1 MRRRGMNYDV
11 GTANDGVL
19 LRPVFDPRVVRR
31 ELEIIRDD
39 LHCTAVRISGL
50 DPDRLM
56 PAAEDAL
63 RLGLEVWLSP
73 QMSDHSP
80 EETLDYVVRCA
91 TDAEALRRRRP
102 GLVFMV
108 GCELSLFMRGIL
120 PGDNL
125 MERIGGPA
133 FVDSITTGAHNAPL
147 NAFLTEAA
155 DTVHRVFAGEVTY
168 ASVPFERVDWSLFD
182 FVCLDHY
189 REARNRPFYDDQL
202 RPYLASGKPVV
213 VTEFGCCTYR
223 GAEDAGGMGWA
234 IIEDTTPPRL
244 DGDYVRDEGVQA
256 RELTDLLGIVDR
268 AGVDGAFVFTFV
280 MPAAT
285 YSDDPRFDLDM
296 ASYGLVKSFSDR
308 TGTTYPDL
316 PWEPKE
322 SFHAVR
328 DYFAGHG
335 TAGT

>member
-11 GTANDGVL
+11 GTANGGVL
-19 LRPVFDPRVVRR
+19 LRPEFDARVVRR

-39 LHCTAVRISGL
+39 LHCTAVRISGM
-50 DPDRLM
+50 DPDRLI
-56 PAAEDAL
+56 PAAEEAL

-73 QMSDHSP
+73 QLSDHGP

-91 TDAEALRRRRP
+91 ADAEVLRRRQP

-108 GCELSLFMRGIL
+108 GCESSLFMRGIL

-125 MERIGGPA
+125 MERVSGPA

-147 NAFLTEAA
+147 NAFLTEVNDA
-155 DTVHRVFAGEVTY
+155 VRPVFAGEVTY

-182 FVCLDHY
+182 VVCVDHY
-189 REARNRPFYDDQL
+189 REARNRMFYDDQL
-202 RPYLASGKPVV
+202 RPYLRSGKPVV
-213 VTEFGCCTYR
+213 VSEFGCCTYQ

-234 IIEDTTPPRL
+234 IIEDTVPARL

-256 RELTDLLGIVDR
+256 RELSDLLGVLDG

-280 MPAAT
+280 TPVAT
-285 YSDDPRFDLDM
+285 HSDDPRNDLDM
-296 ASYGLVKSFSDR
+296 ASYSLVKSFSDR
-308 TGTTYPDL
+308 TGSTYPDL

-322 SFHAVR
+322 SFHAVA

-335 TAGT
+335 TVGT